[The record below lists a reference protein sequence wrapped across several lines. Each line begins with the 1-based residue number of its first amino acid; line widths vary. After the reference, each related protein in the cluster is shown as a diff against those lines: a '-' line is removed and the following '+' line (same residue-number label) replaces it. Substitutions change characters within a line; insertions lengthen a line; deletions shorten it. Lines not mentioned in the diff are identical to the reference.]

1 MSLMADGAST
11 RPDPQT
17 ARAYDVFNGDAD
29 GICALHQLRLARPLR
44 AELVTGVKRD
54 ISLVARVP
62 RSAGIEVTVLDISL
76 DANHAALAA
85 LLDAGARV
93 TYFDHHG
100 ASRAFAHTQLRFVW
114 DDSPDMCTSLI
125 VDRELGGRF
134 RRWAIAAAFGDN
146 LDAVARRLAADD
158 GCTPEETDAL
168 ETLGR
173 ILNYNA
179 YGETIADLHVPPD
192 RLYRE
197 LHPYDDPLAFV
208 ADALCYQAL
217 AAGYRA
223 DLARVAAI
231 EPYCRF
237 DGASIYILPDT
248 SWARRI
254 SGVLANR
261 LAQCEP
267 ERSFAVLTECASGAY
282 CVSVRS
288 GDPCAR
294 PANVLCERFAS
305 GGGRRAAAGVN
316 RLPADELDAFFAA
329 FRSYFTGT
337 GSGGRALGSAPDS
350 TQPTHSNES
359 KR

>member
-1 MSLMADGAST
+1 MSLMADSASG
-11 RPDPQT
+11 RPDSHA

-29 GICALHQLRLARPLR
+29 GICALHQLRLARPLS

-54 ISLVARVP
+54 ISLVERVP
-62 RSAGIEVTVLDISL
+62 RNAGIEVTVLDISF
-76 DANHAALAA
+76 DTNHSALVA
-85 LLDAGARV
+85 LLDAGAHV

-100 ASRAFAHTQLRFVW
+100 ASRVFAHTQLRFVW

-125 VDRELGGRF
+125 VDRELNGRF

-158 GCTPEETDAL
+158 GCTANEIDAL

-197 LHPYDDPLAFV
+197 LHPYDDPLAFI
-208 ADALCYQAL
+208 ADAPCYKAL

-223 DLARVAAI
+223 DLARVAAV

-237 DGASIYILPDT
+237 ESASVYLLPDT

-254 SGVLANR
+254 SGVLANGLTQR
-261 LAQCEP
+261 EP
-267 ERSFAVLTECASGAY
+267 GCSFAVLTECAGGAY
-282 CVSVRS
+282 GVSVRS
-288 GDPCAR
+288 GDPQGR
-294 PANVLCERFAS
+294 PANVLCERFAN

-316 RLPADELDAFFAA
+316 RLPANELEAFLAA
-329 FRSYFTGT
+329 FGNYFSGT
-337 GSGGRALGSAPDS
+337 GSSGRALGPAPDS
-350 TQPTHSNES
+350 TQPTHAYET

>member
-1 MSLMADGAST
+1 MSSTAKDAAGA
-11 RPDPQT
+11 PDVQA

-29 GICALHQLRLARPLR
+29 GVCALHQLRLAKPLQ

-54 ISLVARVP
+54 ISLLARVP
-62 RSAGIEVTVLDISL
+62 RMAGIDVTVLDVSL
-76 DANHAALAA
+76 DTNYAALVE

-93 TYFDHHG
+93 AYYDHHG
-100 ASRAFAHTQLRFVW
+100 ASRAFAHARLRLVW

-125 VDRELGGRF
+125 VDRELNGRF

-146 LDAVARRLAADD
+146 LDAVARRLAAGD
-158 GCTPEETDAL
+158 GCTASETDAL

-179 YGETIADLHVPPD
+179 YGETVADLHVPPE

-197 LHPYDDPLAFV
+197 LHPYDDPLAFIV
-208 ADALCYQAL
+208 DASCYEAL
-217 AAGYRA
+217 ADGYRA
-223 DLARVAAI
+223 DLAHVASI
-231 EPYCRF
+231 EPYRRF
-237 DGASIYILPDT
+237 DGAAIYMLPDA

-261 LAQCEP
+261 LTQREP
-267 ERSFAVLTECASGAY
+267 RGAVAVLTECASGTY
-282 CVSVRS
+282 GVSVRS
-288 GDPCAR
+288 GDPQAR

-305 GGGRRAAAGVN
+305 GGGRRAAAGIN
-316 RLPADELDAFFAA
+316 CLPADEVEAFITA
-329 FRSYFTGT
+329 FRTYFTGT
-337 GSGGRALGSAPDS
+337 GPSERALEPAPDPI
-350 TQPTHSNES
+350 QPPHSHET

>member
-1 MSLMADGAST
+1 MSPKAEGAS
-11 RPDPQT
+11 REPDSRT
-17 ARAYDVFNGDAD
+17 TRAYDVFNGDAD
-29 GICALHQLRLARPLR
+29 GICALHQLRLARPLP

-54 ISLVARVP
+54 ISLLERVP
-62 RSAGIEVTVLDISL
+62 RRAGIDVTVLDVSL
-76 DANHAALAA
+76 DTNHAALVE

-93 TYFDHHG
+93 AYFDHHG
-100 ASRAFAHTQLRFVW
+100 ASRAFAHPRLHLVW
-114 DDSPDMCTSLI
+114 DDSPDICTSLI

-146 LDAVARRLAADD
+146 LDAVARRLAAEN
-158 GCTPEETDAL
+158 GCKANETDAL

-179 YGETIADLHVPPD
+179 YGETVADLHVPPD

-197 LHPYDDPLAFV
+197 LHPYDDPLAFI
-208 ADALCYQAL
+208 AGASCYQAL
-217 AAGYRA
+217 AAGYRE
-223 DLARVAAI
+223 DLARLASI

-237 DGASIYILPDT
+237 DGASIYLLPDT
-248 SWARRI
+248 GWARRI

-267 ERSFAVLTECASGAY
+267 GCSFAVLTECSSGAY
-282 CVSVRS
+282 SVSVRS
-288 GDPCAR
+288 GAPQAR

-305 GGGRRAAAGVN
+305 GGGRRAAAGIN
-316 RLPADELDAFFAA
+316 RLPADEIEAFFAA
-329 FRSYFTGT
+329 FRIYFTG
-337 GSGGRALGSAPDS
+337 SDSSGRALEPAPDP
-350 TQPTHSNES
+350 TQPAHSNES

>member
-1 MSLMADGAST
+1 MSRMGEGAAS
-11 RPDPQT
+11 
-17 ARAYDVFNGDAD
+17 AYDVFNGDAD
-29 GICALHQLRLARPLR
+29 GICALHQLRLARPLP

-54 ISLVARVP
+54 IALLSRVP
-62 RSAGIEVTVLDISL
+62 RKAGIDVTVLDISL
-76 DANHAALAA
+76 DSNHAALVE

-100 ASRAFAHTQLRFVW
+100 ASRAFAHTRLRLVW
-114 DDSPDMCTSLI
+114 DDSPHICTSLI

-146 LDAVARRLAADD
+146 IDGVARRLAADD
-158 GCTPEETDAL
+158 GCDANETAAL

-179 YGETIADLHVPPD
+179 YGETVADLHVPPD

-197 LHPYDDPLAFV
+197 LHPYDDPLAFI
-208 ADALCYQAL
+208 ADASCYKAL

-223 DLARVAAI
+223 DLARLASI

-237 DGASIYILPDT
+237 DGASVYLLPAAG
-248 SWARRI
+248 WARSI

-267 ERSFAVLTECASGAY
+267 GCSFAVLTECASGVFG
-282 CVSVRS
+282 VSVRS
-288 GDPCAR
+288 GDPQGR

-305 GGGRRAAAGVN
+305 GGGRRAAAGIN
-316 RLPADELDAFFAA
+316 RLPADELDAFLAA
-329 FRSYFTGT
+329 FRGYFTRS
-337 GSGGRALGSAPDS
+337 GSSERALG
-350 TQPTHSNES
+350 PTSDPT
-359 KR
+359 